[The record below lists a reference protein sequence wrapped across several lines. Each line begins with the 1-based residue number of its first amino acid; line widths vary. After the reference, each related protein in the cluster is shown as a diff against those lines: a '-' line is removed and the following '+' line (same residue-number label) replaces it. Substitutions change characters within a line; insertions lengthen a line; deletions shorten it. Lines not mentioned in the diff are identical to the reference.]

1 MAFSNSKFLTIAAY
15 SFILLSAAACG
26 HKKDEEEKKAAGR
39 VTSLNAEGYVV
50 HPQVF
55 ASHYDASGSLLPNEE
70 IQLLAETSGRVT
82 AISFKEGSHVNKG
95 DVLIR
100 LYNDDILAQ
109 VQKSKAQRELQLKI
123 KERQAKLL
131 SIGGISQQDYETTT
145 AQIASIDADLAY
157 SQAQL
162 SKTIIKAPFNGRIG
176 IRNVSLGAVITPATV
191 IATLQQ
197 SRILKLDF
205 TLPDQYRDEVVPGKK
220 VTFTVSGSLDTFD
233 AQISAIEPSADATTR
248 TLKARAL
255 VQNDKEK
262 LIAGSFTHVT
272 VPFRNDKTA
281 LMIPSQAIIPTT
293 RDKQVAVV
301 IGGKAK
307 MVTVVIGT
315 RTSEQ
320 VEVLSGLKDGDTVLT
335 TGIMQV
341 KPGMAVK
348 ITRTGKKPAADSTHS
363 VAENR

>member
-1 MAFSNSKFLTIAAY
+1 MIINSRKYFFIAAY
-15 SFILLSAAACG
+15 SIISIALPSCG
-26 HKKDEEEKKAAGR
+26 EKKKEESKAPGKL
-39 VTSLNAEGYVV
+39 TTLTAEGFVV

-70 IQLLAETSGRVT
+70 IKILPETSGRVT
-82 AISFKEGSHVNKG
+82 AISFKEGAHVNKG

-109 VQKSKAQRELQLKI
+109 VQKSKAQRELQVKI

-131 SIGGISQQDYETTT
+131 SIGGISQQDYETTA

-162 SKTIIKAPFNGRIG
+162 SKTIIRAPFNGRIG
-176 IRNVSLGAVITPATV
+176 IRNVSLGAVITPTTV

-205 TLPDQYRDEVVPGKK
+205 TLPDQYKDEVIAGKE
-220 VTFTVSGSLDTFD
+220 VTFTVSGSLDTFK
-233 AQISAIEPSADATTR
+233 ATISAIEPSADVATR

-255 VQNDKEK
+255 VKNDDEK
-262 LIAGSFTHVT
+262 LTAGSFTHVN

-281 LMIPSQAIIPTT
+281 LMIPSQAVIPTT

-301 IGGKAK
+301 KGGKAK
-307 MVTVVIGT
+307 MTTIVIGA
-315 RTSEQ
+315 RTSDQ
-320 VEVLSGLKDGDTVLT
+320 VEVLSGLKDGDTILT

-341 KPGMAVK
+341 KPGMSVK
-348 ITRTGKKPAADSTHS
+348 ITKTGKK
-363 VAENR
+363 